1 MTRCGIGSIG
11 NHSGSR
17 LMTKDEQVLYWLES
31 ARHDLET
38 AETLYANKNSTGAC
52 SLGISLLKKL

>member
-1 MTRCGIGSIG
+1 
-11 NHSGSR
+11 
-17 LMTKDEQVLYWLES
+17 MTKDEQVLYWLES